1 MFTNT
6 INPKDLKPT
15 PQQISASIDF
25 PVRRLDLTFSNKIP
39 EFWFANNAFLTC
51 FLAALSSA
59 FPDGE
64 RQFIHSVR
72 NYQSQIEDPIL
83 SKQVRAF
90 IGQEAHHGKEH
101 DQLNDLMRK
110 RGYPIDRIYKR
121 FKKMNKMMQQT
132 FSPAHQLAS
141 TVCMEHLTAI
151 MADYFISKNTQDL
164 DKFDQG
170 LRKIWAWHAIEETE
184 HKAVAFDVYQSLVN
198 RPYFLRLVMLETT
211 FFFIFITSR
220 GTLELLK
227 HSGQDI
233 NLKNWNEGIRFL
245 FGRNGLIRQISQDY
259 FDFFALDFHP
269 WQHDNRVM
277 AEQLKRKYQI
287 I

>member
-1 MFTNT
+1 MNTNNSIST
-6 INPKDLKPT
+6 VVMEN
-15 PQQISASIDF
+15 PQQISAAIDF
-25 PVRRLDLTFSNKIP
+25 PVRNLNLSFSEDIT

-72 NYQSQIEDPIL
+72 NYQAQIQNPVL
-83 SKQVRAF
+83 QKQVRAF

-121 FKKMNKMMQQT
+121 FKKMNLMMQQS
-132 FSPAHQLAS
+132 FCHAHQLAS

-151 MADYFISKNTQDL
+151 MADYFISKKPEDL
-164 DKFDQG
+164 EKLDEG
-170 LRKIWAWHAIEETE
+170 VRKIWAWHAIEETE
-184 HKAVAFDVYQSLVN
+184 HKAVAFDVYQLLVN
-198 RPYFLRLVMLETT
+198 RPYFLKLVMLETT
-211 FFFIFITSR
+211 FFFLLITTR

-227 HSGQDI
+227 HSGHRR
-233 NLKNWNEGIRFL
+233 NLKSWNDGLRFL
-245 FGRNGLIRQISQDY
+245 FGRDGFVSQISRDY
-259 FDFFALDFHP
+259 FDFFAIDFHP

-277 AEQLKRKYQI
+277 AEQLKLKYQI

>member
-1 MFTNT
+1 MLFN
-6 INPKDLKPT
+6 L
-15 PQQISASIDF
+15 
-25 PVRRLDLTFSNKIP
+25 
-39 EFWFANNAFLTC
+39 

-151 MADYFISKNTQDL
+151 MADYFISKIL
-164 DKFDQG
+164 
-170 LRKIWAWHAIEETE
+170 KI
-184 HKAVAFDVYQSLVN
+184 
-198 RPYFLRLVMLETT
+198 
-211 FFFIFITSR
+211 
-220 GTLELLK
+220 
-227 HSGQDI
+227 
-233 NLKNWNEGIRFL
+233 
-245 FGRNGLIRQISQDY
+245 
-259 FDFFALDFHP
+259 
-269 WQHDNRVM
+269 
-277 AEQLKRKYQI
+277 
-287 I
+287 